1 MHTFVIVLIV
11 ILVLIFIGQKSFFSE
26 KFKNIQLP
34 EKLYVFLSE
43 TCKYCDIYKN
53 EYHNDV
59 VALMNSNGIKVQKVL
74 NDKSD
79 ESNRLFAKYGVDGV
93 PSGILVGGDK
103 IVRLDYDITPKSLR
117 QALDNWSY

>member
-26 KFKNIQLP
+26 KFENIQPP

-59 VALMNSNGIKVQKVL
+59 LALMNSKRITVQQVL
-74 NDKSD
+74 DDESD
-79 ESNRLFAKYGVDGV
+79 ESNRLFAKYGVSGV

-103 IVRLDYDITPKSLR
+103 IVRLGSNITPQSVR
-117 QALDNWSY
+117 QALYNWR